1 MSNSTGPLYESTY
14 VVAADLRDDF
24 ESWLRE
30 FQRRSLQEPGI
41 EDARGY
47 EAEKDD
53 DLSPDGDK
61 SPDGDETP
69 VGAFFLT
76 TFFFP
81 TVFFVVF
88 RAGLAV
94 AFGGAVDAS
103 IFGDCRTSSLG
114 SKSSTAR
121 SARTFSW

>member
-1 MSNSTGPLYESTY
+1 MRALPDDVFFFE
-14 VVAADLRDDF
+14 VV
-24 ESWLRE
+24 
-30 FQRRSLQEPGI
+30 P
-41 EDARGY
+41 
-47 EAEKDD
+47 
-53 DLSPDGDK
+53 
-61 SPDGDETP
+61 PDGDEP
-69 VGAFFLT
+69 PDGAVFFM
-76 TFFFP
+76 TFFFL

-94 AFGGAVDAS
+94 AFGGTVDAS